1 MIKKHHQSGFTL
13 VELLVVIAIIGILT
27 AIGVPMYTGY
37 QTSAKVSA
45 TKQNYDSMKTFIA
58 GELTKCSAGLVPSL
72 NDPKASPSVVNCPAD
87 LATLSTPAT
96 YFVAYTGKTMKNP
109 YNSTDLTPTQSG
121 AASAST
127 TSAGRLFINAAD
139 TNCPQGLTVQ
149 TVVQDTA
156 SATTSYIVY
165 PAASE
170 CINAQ

>member
-1 MIKKHHQSGFTL
+1 VNTTHQQSGFTL

-72 NDPKASPSVVNCPAD
+72 NDPKASPAVVNCPTD
-87 LATLSTPAT
+87 LATLTTPAT

-127 TSAGRLFINAAD
+127 TNAGRLFINASDA
-139 TNCPQGLTVQ
+139 NCPQGLTVQ

-156 SATTSYIVY
+156 AATTTYITY